1 MNWSF
6 ESMHSFIGGGMWIFW
21 LILLVIIVLLVK
33 VMGVPSKNSES
44 AMELLKK
51 RYANG
56 EIGKEEFEEI
66 KKTLQS

>member
-21 LILLVIIVLLVK
+21 LILLVIIVFFIK
-33 VMGVPSKNSES
+33 TMGVPSKNSES

-56 EIGKEEFEEI
+56 DLNSHLKC
-66 KKTLQS
+66 KHH